1 VVALRTL
8 YQDFS
13 LMTIKK
19 HALLYAW
26 LWLVSTVTIA
36 QSVNVTGSVIDPT
49 TRQPLAGATVT
60 TKGQSSGTVT
70 DNAGKFSLPTNRS
83 GAITVRISMVG
94 YEPQIVS
101 TTPSAQPLTIFLQSS
116 VSDLN
121 EVVVGASRVEERLVR
136 APVTIE
142 KMDARSIRE
151 TPSATFY
158 EGINNLKG
166 VDMVTSGLTYRQINT
181 RGFASTGNSRFLQ
194 LIDGVDNQP
203 AGFGFSVGNMF
214 GLSDLDAESV
224 ELVPGAAS
232 ALYGPAAFNGALLM
246 TSKDPFTHQ
255 GLSVQAKVG
264 VNHLGD
270 PNTNAAVY
278 NDHAIR
284 YAKAFSNKLAF
295 KLNASYMWGLDWFAT
310 DYTDV
315 NQSTSVEQR
324 GAQNPARN
332 GLNIYGDEVARTLT
346 GAGQVSRTGYL
357 EKDLT
362 DYNVYSLKLNG
373 ALHYRITPKL
383 EAIYTY
389 NFAKG
394 TANYTGSNRFSVNG
408 FSLTQ
413 HRLEL
418 RGKQFFVRWYS
429 NAEDSHDSYN
439 TRSLGQQINR
449 TWVRDLNGNVVTPD
463 KADDTWFS
471 RYTAAYSGTIPNVSG
486 NDQTAARAFADQGRL
501 VPGTAEYEAQK
512 NRLTAIQGLAGAGIL
527 SQTSMWHSDGQYNL
541 TSALNNAAEV
551 LVGGNF
557 RQYSLFTNGTLFDDK
572 GGRILYHEYGAFA
585 QISKTLLADKL
596 KLTVS
601 GRYDKNQNFAGY
613 FTPRASAVYSATD
626 RHHFRASYQT
636 GFRNPTPSD
645 QFIKLNVGPITI
657 LGGAPSNSAGMNV
670 YENSYT
676 AASVNQFGAGFG
688 ADVNKVGPQQAVLNN
703 KDRLQQSKVPYI
715 APERVNSF
723 EVGYRGL
730 LSSNLSVDANYYYG
744 VYTNFILNTVV
755 LRPNSPV
762 LGSDGKPNPAAAQ
775 DILSGRVQAFQLYTN
790 APDDVSAQGATLG
803 LTYRTGGGYQ
813 ISTNGTWSAFNI
825 RNADPNNVA
834 AFNTPRFKT
843 NVTLGHRSL
852 TPNLGFNVAWHWQES
867 FDWVSSFNALI
878 PGRVPA
884 YHLLDAQVSYR
895 VPSLKTVVKLGA
907 TNLTNQY
914 VVQAYGSPA
923 VGGLYYVSLVFDQGL
938 K

>member
-1 VVALRTL
+1 MNT
-8 YQDFS
+8 
-13 LMTIKK
+13 TK

-26 LWLVSTVTIA
+26 FWLISTVTVA
-36 QSVNVTGSVIDPT
+36 QSVTVTGSVTDPT
-49 TRQPLAGATVT
+49 TNKPLVGASVVT
-60 TKGQSSGTVT
+60 TGRATGTVT
-70 DNAGKFSLPTNRS
+70 DSNGAFSLSVTRNR
-83 GAITVRISMVG
+83 TLRISMVG
-94 YEPQIVS
+94 YEPQTVS
-101 TTPSAQPLTIFLQSS
+101 VPTTGTPLTIRLNP
-116 VSDLN
+116 VTSDLN
-121 EVVVGASRVEERLVR
+121 EVVVGASRVEERLVT

-142 KMDARSIRE
+142 KMDVRSIRD

-166 VDMVTSGLTYRQINT
+166 VDMITSGLTYRQINT

-194 LIDGVDNQP
+194 LVDGVDNQP
-203 AGFGFSVGNMF
+203 AGFGFSVGNML

-246 TSKDPFTHQ
+246 TSKDPFTYQ

-264 VNHLGD
+264 VNHISD
-270 PNTNAAVY
+270 PATGPALY

-284 YAKAFSNKLAF
+284 YAKAFGNRFAV

-310 DYTDV
+310 DYSDV
-315 NQSTSVEQR
+315 NQATPAEQR
-324 GAQNPARN
+324 GSQNPARN
-332 GLNIYGDEVARTLT
+332 GLNIYGDEVVRTLS

-373 ALHYRITPKL
+373 ALHYRITPGL
-383 EAIYTY
+383 EAIYAVNY
-389 NFAKG
+389 AKG

-429 NAEDSHDSYN
+429 NAENSHDSYN
-439 TRSLGQQINR
+439 TRALGQQINR
-449 TWVRDLNGNVVTPD
+449 TWVRDLTGAVVTPD

-471 RYTAAYSGTIPNVSG
+471 RYAAAYNGTIATVSA
-486 NDQTAARAFADQGRL
+486 NDQTAARTFADQGRL
-501 VPGTAEYEAQK
+501 LPGTPEFDAQK
-512 NRLTAIQGLAGAGIL
+512 SRLIGIQGLSGAGIL
-527 SQTSMWHSDGQYNL
+527 SLTSMWHADGQYNL
-541 TSALNNAAEV
+541 TSAINNVAEV

-572 GGRILYHEYGAFA
+572 GGRIIYHEYGAFA
-585 QISKTLLADKL
+585 QISKAFLADKL

-613 FTPRASAVYSATD
+613 FTPRASAVFSATD

-636 GFRNPTPSD
+636 GFRNPTPAD

-688 ADVNKVGPQQAVLNN
+688 ADVGQVGPQQAVLNN
-703 KDRLQQSKVPYI
+703 KDKLQQANVPYI

-723 EVGYRGL
+723 EVGYRGIL
-730 LSSNLSVDANYYYG
+730 TSRLSVDANYYYG
-744 VYTNFILNTVV
+744 IYTNFILNTVV
-755 LRPNSPV
+755 LRPASPV
-762 LGSDGKPNPAAAQ
+762 LGSDGKPNAAAAQ
-775 DILSGRVQAFQLYTN
+775 DILNGRVQAFQLYTN
-790 APDDVSAQGATLG
+790 APDKVSAQGATLG
-803 LTYRTGGGYQ
+803 LTYRTGSGYQ
-813 ISTNGTWSAFNI
+813 LGANGTWSAFNI

-843 NVTLGHRSL
+843 NVTLGHRHIL
-852 TPNLGFNVAWHWQES
+852 PNTGFNIAWHWQEG
-867 FDWVSSFNALI
+867 FEWYGSFNALI
-878 PGRVPA
+878 PGPVPA
-884 YHLLDAQVSYR
+884 YHLLDAQISHR
-895 VPSLKTVVKLGA
+895 LPALKTTIKLGA

-914 VVQAYGSPA
+914 VVQSYGSPA
-923 VGGLYYVSLVFDQGL
+923 VGGLYYLSLVFE
-938 K
+938 

>member
-1 VVALRTL
+1 MNKT
-8 YQDFS
+8 
-13 LMTIKK
+13 K

-26 LWLVSTVTIA
+26 LWLISTVTVA
-36 QSVNVTGSVIDPT
+36 QSITVTGSVTDLIT
-49 TRQPLAGATVT
+49 NKPLVGASVVT
-60 TKGQSSGTVT
+60 TGRAAGTVT
-70 DNAGKFSLPTNRS
+70 DNNGGFSLSVTRNR
-83 GAITVRISMVG
+83 TLRISMVG
-94 YEPQIVS
+94 YEPQTVS
-101 TTPSAQPLTIFLQSS
+101 VPTTGTPLTIRLNP
-116 VSDLN
+116 VTSDLN
-121 EVVVGASRVEERLVR
+121 EVVVGASRVEERLVT

-142 KMDARSIRE
+142 KMDVRSIRE

-194 LIDGVDNQP
+194 LVDGVDNQP
-203 AGFGFSVGNMF
+203 AGFGFSVGNML

-246 TSKDPFTHQ
+246 TSKDPFTYQ

-264 VNHLGD
+264 VNHIGD
-270 PNTNAAVY
+270 PNTGPALY

-284 YAKAFSNKLAF
+284 YAKAFGNRFAF

-315 NQSTSVEQR
+315 NQSTPAERR
-324 GAQNPARN
+324 GTLNPARN
-332 GLNIYGDEVARTLT
+332 GLNSYGDEVVRTLS

-373 ALHYRITPKL
+373 ALHYRITPGL
-383 EAIYTY
+383 EAIYAFNY
-389 NFAKG
+389 AKG

-413 HRLEL
+413 HKLEL

-429 NAEDSHDSYN
+429 NAENSHDSYN

-449 TWVRDLNGNVVTPD
+449 TWVRDLNGTVVTPD

-471 RYTAAYSGTIPNVSG
+471 RYAAAYNGTIPTVSA
-486 NDQTAARAFADQGRL
+486 NDQTAARTFADQGRL
-501 VPGTAEYEAQK
+501 LPGTPDFDAQK
-512 NRLTAIQGLAGAGIL
+512 SRLIGIQGLAGAGIL
-527 SQTSMWHSDGQYNL
+527 SLTSMWHADGQYNL
-541 TSALNNAAEV
+541 TSALNNIADV

-572 GGRILYHEYGAFA
+572 GGRIMYHEYGAFA
-585 QISKTLLADKL
+585 QISKAFLADKL

-613 FTPRASAVYSATD
+613 FTPRASAVYSVTD

-688 ADVNKVGPQQAVLNN
+688 ADVGKVGPQQAMLNN
-703 KDRLQQSKVPYI
+703 KDKLQQANVPYI

-723 EVGYRGL
+723 EVGYRGIL
-730 LSSNLSVDANYYYG
+730 TSRLSVDANYYYG
-744 VYTNFILNTVV
+744 IYTNFILNTVI
-755 LRPNSPV
+755 LRPASPV
-762 LGSDGKPNPAAAQ
+762 LGADGKQNAAAAQ
-775 DILSGRVQAFQLYTN
+775 DILNGRVQAFQLYTN
-790 APDDVSAQGATLG
+790 APDKVSAQGATLG
-803 LTYRTGGGYQ
+803 LTYRTGSGYQ
-813 ISTNGTWSAFNI
+813 IGANGTWSAFNI

-843 NVTLGHRSL
+843 NVTLGHRNIL
-852 TPNLGFNVAWHWQES
+852 PNTGFNIAWHWQEG
-867 FDWVSSFNALI
+867 FEWYGSFNALI
-878 PGRVPA
+878 PGPVPA
-884 YHLLDAQVSYR
+884 YHLLDAQITHR
-895 VPSLKTVVKLGA
+895 LPALKTIVKLGA

-914 VVQAYGSPA
+914 VVQSYGSPA
-923 VGGLYYVSLVFDQGL
+923 VGGLYYLSLVFE
-938 K
+938 

>member
-1 VVALRTL
+1 MNRMK
-8 YQDFS
+8 Y
-13 LMTIKK
+13 
-19 HALLYAW
+19 ALLSAW
-26 LWLVSTVTIA
+26 LWLVSTLTLA
-36 QSVNVTGSVIDPT
+36 QSVNVTGSVIDPV
-49 TRQPLAGATVT
+49 TRKPLVGATITV
-60 TKGQSSGTVT
+60 KGQRSGTVT
-70 DNAGKFSLPTNRS
+70 DNNGAFSLPANRK
-83 GAITVRISMVG
+83 GTITLRISMVG
-94 YEPQIVS
+94 YEPQTVS
-101 TTPSAQPLTIFLQSS
+101 LTGSAQPLAIQ
-116 VSDLN
+116 LN
-121 EVVVGASRVEERLVR
+121 PATSNLDEVVVGASRVEERLVR

-142 KMDARSIRE
+142 KMDARTIRE

-246 TSKDPFTHQ
+246 TSKDPFTYQ
-255 GLSVQAKVG
+255 GLSVQAKIG
-264 VNHLGD
+264 MNHLND
-270 PNTNAAVY
+270 PNRNPGESEAAFY

-284 YAKAFSNKLAF
+284 YAKAFNNRFAF
-295 KLNASYMWGLDWFAT
+295 KLNAAFMWGIDWFAT

-315 NQSTSVEQR
+315 NQATPSEQR
-324 GAQNPARN
+324 GTLNPARN
-332 GLNIYGDEVARTLT
+332 GLNIYGDEVVRTLT
-346 GAGQVSRTGYL
+346 GVGQVSRTGYL

-362 DYNVYSLKLNG
+362 DYHVYSHKLNG

-383 EAIYTY
+383 EAIYAFNY
-389 NFAKG
+389 AKG

-408 FSLTQ
+408 FSLIQ

-418 RGKQFFVRWYS
+418 RGKQFFVRWYN

-449 TWVRDLNGNVVTPD
+449 TWVRDLNNNVVTPD
-463 KADDTWFS
+463 KADETWFN
-471 RYTAAYSGTIPNVSG
+471 RYAAAYTGTIPNVSG
-486 NDQTAARAFADQGRL
+486 SDHTAARAFADQGRL
-501 VPGTAEYEAQK
+501 LPGTSEYDAQK
-512 NRLTAIQGLAGAGIL
+512 ARLTDIQGLAGAGIL
-527 SQTSMWHSDGQYNL
+527 SQTSMWHADGQYNL
-541 TSALNNAAEV
+541 TSALKNRAEV

-572 GGRILYHEYGAFA
+572 GGRILYYEYGAFA
-585 QISKTLLADKL
+585 QVSKALLADKL

-613 FTPRASAVYSATD
+613 FTPRASAVFSATD

-657 LGGAPSNSAGMNV
+657 LGGAPSNSEGLNV

-688 ADVNKVGPQQAVLNN
+688 AAVNSVGPQQALLNN
-703 KDRLQQSKVPYI
+703 KDKLQKSNVPYI

-744 VYTNFILNTVV
+744 VYNNFILNTVV
-755 LRPNSPV
+755 LRPQSPV
-762 LGSDGKPNPAAAQ
+762 LGADGKPNPAAAQ

-790 APDDVSAQGATLG
+790 APDKVSAQGATLG
-803 LTYRTGGGYQ
+803 LTYRTPGGYQ
-813 ISTNGTWSAFNI
+813 IGANGTWSAFNI

-843 NVTLGHRSL
+843 NVTLGHRNIA
-852 TPNLGFNVAWHWQES
+852 PNIGFNVAWHWQET
-867 FDWVSSFNALI
+867 FDWVGSFNALI

-884 YHLLDAQVSYR
+884 YHLLDAQVNYR
-895 VPSLKTVVKLGA
+895 MPSLKTVLKLGA

-923 VGGLYYVSLVFDQGL
+923 VGGLYYVSLVFDQAN
-938 K
+938 